1 MPAHR
6 THRSPRV
13 GGSPIS
19 VRSDAVTTSSSS
31 ENVRRSSRTQSDSR
45 DASTPE
51 SDLTSLSPSPEPDPP
66 VIILRGQKLQP
77 TVVFDILWRWLAE
90 RKAIYDRRRAGMPAP
105 WTSDKIL
112 SKYKFCNA
120 YRVLDRTSQ
129 FTITD
134 VIEKGSQDRTELLFR
149 ILLFNC
155 FNRIETWKFLE
166 ERFNGALTYAD
177 FDLDKYNKVLSKADM
192 TLYTGAYQKI
202 AYTYEYKANHMGYLQ
217 QLQIFMQDLP
227 DVLAN
232 AKYAADV
239 YEAIAAY
246 PGMGAFT
253 TFQLMLI
260 LSYSPLLNF
269 SGNDFVI
276 PGPGGRAGLLQMF
289 GSSLRRAKK
298 AAPGI
303 EADILR
309 WMAKTQRAHFKRL
322 GLDFAYLRDAEGKEL
337 ALDLADLEHAV
348 CEVDKYVRRGQLRK
362 FCASP
367 AGLHATPSLP
377 KAWAH
382 PARRVV
388 RVRAGPLIVEQRY
401 CVEKIVAE
409 RRGEHGV
416 EYLIKWF
423 GYSNSERTWE
433 PSSHI
438 LEDAPAAVEEYLRG
452 KASGKEG
459 GPPLIKSRKK
469 GKSRR

>member
-1 MPAHR
+1 MTDGGQACRHR
-6 THRSPRV
+6 TLLFYNHNFYALIAS
-13 GGSPIS
+13 SIS
-19 VRSDAVTTSSSS
+19 
-31 ENVRRSSRTQSDSR
+31 
-45 DASTPE
+45 
-51 SDLTSLSPSPEPDPP
+51 
-66 VIILRGQKLQP
+66 
-77 TVVFDILWRWLAE
+77 
-90 RKAIYDRRRAGMPAP
+90 
-105 WTSDKIL
+105 WTSDPIL
-112 SKYKFCNA
+112 SKYRFCNA

-155 FNRIETWKFLE
+155 FNRIETWQFLE
-166 ERFNGALTYAD
+166 EHFNGALTYAD
-177 FDLDKYNKVLSKADM
+177 FDLHKYNKVLIEAEKSGVKI
-192 TLYTGAYQKI
+192 YTAAYQKI
-202 AYTYEYKANHMGYLQ
+202 AYKYEYKKNHMGYLQ
-217 QLQIFMQDLP
+217 QLEIFMRDLP

-246 PGMGAFT
+246 PGMAAFT

-269 SGNDFVI
+269 SSNDFVI
-276 PGPGGRAGLLQMF
+276 AGPGGRAGLLKMF
-289 GSSLRRAKK
+289 GASLRRAKK

-322 GLDFAYLRDAEGKEL
+322 GLDFAYLRDADGHEL
-337 ALDLADLEHAV
+337 VLDLADLEHAV
-348 CEVDKYVRRGQLRK
+348 CEVDKYTRRAPSCPRK
-362 FCASP
+362 FCASEA

-388 RVRAGPLIVEQRY
+388 RVRAGPLVVEQRY

-409 RRGEHGV
+409 RRGEDEV
-416 EYLIKWF
+416 EYFIKWY
-423 GYSNSERTWE
+423 GYPNSKRTWE

-452 KASGKEG
+452 KASKDA
-459 GPPLIKSRKK
+459 RKK
-469 GKSRR
+469 GKGR